1 MFDEDSKIHA
11 LVENYGLSLLL
22 EQNEIEEYFIVKYLV
37 EEGMLDLN
45 EYFNLDAEMQEWKE
59 MEE

>member
-37 EEGMLDLN
+37 EEGMIDLN
-45 EYFNLDAEMQEWKE
+45 DYFNLDAEMQEWKE

>member
-1 MFDEDSKIHA
+1 MFDEDSKIQA

-37 EEGMLDLN
+37 EEGMIDLN

>member
-22 EQNEIEEYFIVKYLV
+22 EQNEIEEYCIVKYLV
-37 EEGMLDLN
+37 EEGMIDLN

>member
-1 MFDEDSKIHA
+1 MFDLESKIAA
-11 LVENYGLSLLL
+11 LVENYGLALLL
-22 EQNEIEEYFIVKYLV
+22 EQNDICESVVVAFLLD
-37 EEGMLDLN
+37 EGLIQLN

>member
-37 EEGMLDLN
+37 EEGMIDLN
-45 EYFNLDAEMQEWKE
+45 EYFNWDAEMQEWKE

>member
-22 EQNEIEEYFIVKYLV
+22 EQNEIEENFIVKYLV
-37 EEGMLDLN
+37 EEGMINLN

>member
-37 EEGMLDLN
+37 
-45 EYFNLDAEMQEWKE
+45 F
-59 MEE
+59 

>member
-37 EEGMLDLN
+37 EEGMIDLN

>member
-37 EEGMLDLN
+37 EEGMIDLN
-45 EYFNLDAEMQEWKE
+45 EYFNLDAEMQEWKK